1 MIEDLSV
8 PVPVPNGLIAHLN
21 PKIKINRIVLHVGK
35 QVLNVVLEEL
45 QR

>member
-8 PVPVPNGLIAHLN
+8 SVPNGLIAHLN
-21 PKIKINRIVLHVGK
+21 PKQKNQQISAVGK